1 MNYQSFLTRRNSRT
15 NLYGR
20 GARPLDPARWIS
32 LAIDPAYAETYA
44 GQVALLTAANLI
56 GRMTP
61 SVAIAVPAGPQ
72 LRDPLPW
79 AGRSLPAVLFE
90 PLFAATPP
98 DTAGRFVA
106 LSPAAGAVPVKSAD
120 LRSGKP

>member
-1 MNYQSFLTRRNSRT
+1 MNDQSFLTRRNSRT

-61 SVAIAVPAGPQ
+61 SVAIAVPEGTQ
-72 LRDPLPW
+72 IRDPLPW
-79 AGRSLPAVLFE
+79 AGRSLSAVLFE
-90 PLFAATPP
+90 QLFAAPP
-98 DTAGRFVA
+98 ADKGGDRKHVVQGKRVSVRVGLGGGRII
-106 LSPAAGAVPVKSAD
+106 
-120 LRSGKP
+120 